1 VSLNCHAEE
10 VMQGTKVFHGKRLLQ
25 GSNHTEEE
33 LLRGGSEDDVIHIQE
48 QVYCLGAA
56 SVYE

>member
-1 VSLNCHAEE
+1 MHVKANLLDGICNVRAS
-10 VMQGTKVFHGKRLLQ
+10 KRLLQ